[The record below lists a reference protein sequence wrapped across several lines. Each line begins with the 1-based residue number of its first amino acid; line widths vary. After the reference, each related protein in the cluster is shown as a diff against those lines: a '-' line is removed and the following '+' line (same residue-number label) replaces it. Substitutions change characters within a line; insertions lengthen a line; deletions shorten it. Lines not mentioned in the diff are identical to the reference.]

1 MESLG
6 TSSLFKQVDQHLLST
21 NDPPMTN
28 EQRLAA
34 KRYIDAVSKE
44 IQEREAAIQFLPPLP
59 GLRRRIG
66 KLRKTRRK
74 VQGILSPL
82 RDFPEELIARIF
94 EIVLEPWNNNLG
106 GRRAFIRLRSVCQ
119 RWRAIA
125 FSHPALWAALTV
137 EPRELFGPNAPDLPQ
152 AKIRAWFDRALATPL
167 RFQIYSSNGF
177 QNTAEEVASAV
188 SVVADDR
195 NWSVVKLSLDA
206 HAETSLNSLFAAIA
220 SASYRPWKN
229 LKTLEIAL
237 VPPSATTAGGTEHW
251 PFGSLP
257 LHFHAPNLSS
267 LLMDVHTSLPESRT
281 ISHLNLSRLELSF
294 RDRSRDVYA
303 SLICNLRHLPCL
315 RWLKIRMGRSEPY
328 SLPVPPAPIV
338 HTGITTVILQGPPRL
353 LQCLTL
359 PALTH
364 LWLSPENLSPGPQ
377 TDIVAFEEFSSVVKA
392 FLHRSRCCL
401 SGLFLHMWQL
411 PYNLSSRFLEE
422 IETGYITTLSV
433 YLRNVLPEQAHIHR
447 LLLLRSIRRIEIHG
461 TAYIRLQPLAFIEC
475 LEQRKV
481 AYLSSSRQSPG
492 EKAAEAALPWLELVF
507 KQTAPFVRDRNRDL
521 LARAFQLK
529 VRIQVGSVA
538 WN

>member
-195 NWSVVKLSLDA
+195 NC
-206 HAETSLNSLFAAIA
+206 LFAAIA

-237 VPPSATTAGGTEHW
+237 VPPSATTAG
-251 PFGSLP
+251 
-257 LHFHAPNLSS
+257 
-267 LLMDVHTSLPESRT
+267 
-281 ISHLNLSRLELSF
+281 
-294 RDRSRDVYA
+294 
-303 SLICNLRHLPCL
+303 
-315 RWLKIRMGRSEPY
+315 
-328 SLPVPPAPIV
+328 
-338 HTGITTVILQGPPRL
+338 GITTVILQGPPRL

-422 IETGYITTLSV
+422 IETGYITTL
-433 YLRNVLPEQAHIHR
+433 
-447 LLLLRSIRRIEIHG
+447 
-461 TAYIRLQPLAFIEC
+461 LQPLAFIEC